1 MIQSPGGLVTLTSL
15 SVNANSLTGP
25 ANIFAIGAYAHET
38 QLVSP
43 PVFSAFTTEPST
55 AAVIPPEPAQ
65 MTTPPSPE
73 VPFAWLLTSSL
84 SRTSRNCGSKQ
95 KHALSYYESH
105 QLNSGSPSSHLIS
118 PGSAN
123 SASGTSSPHP
133 VRLPR
138 LEFCMEDASKLFD
151 TEKFT
156 TCKWGSGL
164 GYGSLTPN
172 VVGLASQDS
181 LPQENQN
188 SEVASPRNEIA
199 QELQAESD
207 KEEGNGIYKK
217 VGGCCEFYVGEAS
230 DQILLPDSWE
240 AKDCKHKHSS
250 ISLGSVKEFS
260 FDSLEVQLPGKSTI
274 GSNWWAD
281 GEDGK
286 NMETQNNW
294 TFFPL
299 LQPGV
304 S

>member
-73 VPFAWLLTSSL
+73 VPFARLLTSSL

-95 KHALSYYESH
+95 KHELSCYESH

-156 TCKWGSGL
+156 TCGDIPTCVEEKIVS
-164 GYGSLTPN
+164 
-172 VVGLASQDS
+172 SQETVSDS
-181 LPQENQN
+181 Q
-188 SEVASPRNEIA
+188 

-217 VGGCCEFYVGEAS
+217 VGGCCECYVGEAS
-230 DQILLPDSWE
+230 DQILLPDSRE
-240 AKDCKHKHSS
+240 AKDCKHKNNS
-250 ISLGSVKEFS
+250 ISLGSVKEFN
-260 FDSLEVQLPGKSTI
+260 FDSSEVQVPGKSTI

-281 GEDGK
+281 GEAGK